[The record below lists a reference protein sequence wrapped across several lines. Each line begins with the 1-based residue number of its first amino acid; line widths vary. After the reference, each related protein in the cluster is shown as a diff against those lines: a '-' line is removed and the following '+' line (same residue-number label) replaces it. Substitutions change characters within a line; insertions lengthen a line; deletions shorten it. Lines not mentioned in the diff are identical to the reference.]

1 MVRLFHLHSTQVPA
15 YCEETKLTKGCTG
28 WFGLA
33 AAKSYI
39 ELHPD
44 EDVVVIDGASS
55 LGGTWSAD
63 RLYPGLKSNNL
74 YGSYEYPD
82 FPMLESV
89 YGVKEGEHIP
99 AAVLH
104 RYLTDFAKHFGVY
117 ERTRLNTKVH
127 EIEPSVTGGWL
138 IKTIGTNGELE
149 TTRTKRLVLACGLTS
164 QPNIPGYEGADTFE
178 PPFFH
183 AKEFCKRSDT
193 LGTAR
198 NAIVVGGGK
207 SAMDI
212 AYAYATEGHATVDLI
227 IRPTGQ
233 GPVWLAQP
241 YATPFKRKM
250 EELLH
255 TRALTW
261 FSPCA
266 WGDEDGFAIPRS
278 FLHRTGMGRLL
289 TDNYWNTM
297 TADLI
302 EANGYDDHPEV
313 FKLKP
318 WNPVFWTGS
327 GIGIHNFETNFFDLV
342 KEGKVRVHLTDI
354 AKLKGKTVYL
364 TDGESLDTDVLV
376 CATGWRKDVPL
387 KFTNFGKGGIGLP
400 HSTEEKAGLIEEANR
415 EVLEMFPSLKRQPVL
430 RYKRKEEEPHRMYRF
445 MVPPNLMEQRNLV
458 FAGMVSTV
466 STALFASTQ
475 GLWISAFF
483 DGRLARRAKN
493 EKEITEEVLRH
504 TQWGKYRFPCGYGDS
519 IPDFAFES
527 LPYVDLLLNDIGIKN
542 HRKRNQIAEL
552 FEPYKPWDYK
562 GLAQEYSDLHSEK
575 MVDDRKLR

>member
-1 MVRLFHLHSTQVPA
+1 MGAEHDLVVVGA
-15 YCEETKLTKGCTG
+15 G
-28 WFGLA
+28 WFGLT

-39 ELHPD
+39 ELHPG
-44 EDVVVIDGASS
+44 EDVVVLDGSS
-55 LGGTWSAD
+55 SFGGTWSAD

-89 YGVKEGEHIP
+89 YGVKEGQHIP

-117 ERTRLNTKVH
+117 ERTRLNTKVE
-127 EIEPSVTGGWL
+127 EIEPSSTGGWL
-138 IKTIGTNGELE
+138 VKVVNASGEPE
-149 TTRTKRLVLACGLTS
+149 TVRTKRLVLACGLTS
-164 QPNIPGYEGADTFE
+164 QPNIPEYEGADTFE
-178 PPFFH
+178 SPFFH

-193 LGTAR
+193 VGTSNTAV
-198 NAIVVGGGK
+198 VVGGGK

-212 AYAYATEGHATVDLI
+212 AYAFATEGNATVNLI

-241 YATPFKRKM
+241 YATPFKRDM
-250 EELLH
+250 QELLH

-266 WGDEDGFAIPRS
+266 WGDEDGFAIPRG

-289 TDNYWNTM
+289 TDNYWNNM
-297 TADLI
+297 SAEII
-302 EANGYDDHPEV
+302 ETNGYDSHPEV

-327 GIGIHNFETNFFDLV
+327 GLGIHNFETNFFDLV
-342 KEGKVRVHLTDI
+342 KEGKVRVHIADI
-354 AKLKGKTVYL
+354 SKLDGKTVHL
-364 TDGESLDTDVLV
+364 TDGEQIPTDVLI
-376 CATGWRKDVPL
+376 CATGWKKDVP
-387 KFTNFGKGGIGLP
+387 FTFSNLPQGGIGLAQ
-400 HSTEEKAGLIEEANR
+400 SGQEKAELIEKTNR
-415 EVLEMFPSLKRQPVL
+415 EILEMFPGLKHQPVL
-430 RYKRKEEEPHRMYRF
+430 RYKRKDDDLYRMYRF
-445 MVPPNLMEQRNLV
+445 MVPPALVNQRNLV
-458 FAGMVSTV
+458 FAGMVSTT

-483 DGRLARRAKN
+483 DGKLARVAST
-493 EKEITEEVLRH
+493 EQEIAAEVLKH
-504 TQWGKYRFPCGYGDS
+504 TQWGRYRFPCGYGDS
-519 IPDFAFES
+519 IPDFTFES
-527 LPYVDLLLNDIGIKN
+527 MPYIDMLLNDVGIET
-542 HRKRNQIAEL
+542 HRKRNQIAEI

-562 GLAQEYSDLHSEK
+562 GLAKEYLE
-575 MVDDRKLR
+575 LRESKGGEDKKVV